1 MTVRILSVL
10 IIIFTVCGCSAS
22 SSTVG
27 DDGVDFS
34 GAGDAQP
41 FRLIRKQTSFM
52 DGSSHVVSYEYDQ
65 VGNLIGLVSGNTIL
79 TYSIDTDGRIINVV
93 GSVDGIPLQATLIY
107 IYDVTGGLKRIDNLG
122 SIEGVGVI
130 GVSAF
135 DLYKFEDGLATS
147 LETRI
152 IPFEEI
158 VLDTPVADSA
168 GFIRA
173 KTVFEYNDGRLV
185 RELVDDVVDIQRD
198 YMYNSDGTLSSAL
211 DTGASTNSHV
221 YSYEQGECN
230 LNWGN
235 STHRYFCVSG
245 NELAEIELQQR

>member
-1 MTVRILSVL
+1 MIVRVLSVL
-10 IIIFTVCGCSAS
+10 IFLFTVCGCSSS

-27 DDGVDFS
+27 DDGVDS
-34 GAGDAQP
+34 PGAGDAQP

-65 VGNLIGLVSGNTIL
+65 VGNLIGLVSGNTIF

-107 IYDVTGGLKRIDNLG
+107 IYDVTGRLKRIDNLG

-135 DLYKFEDGLATS
+135 DLYKFEDGLATT

-158 VLDTPVADSA
+158 VLDALVVDSA

-173 KTVFEYNDGRLV
+173 KTIFEYNDGRLV
-185 RELVDDVVDIQRD
+185 RELVDDDGDDIVDIQRD

-221 YSYEQGECN
+221 YSYEQGECH

-235 STHRYFCVSG
+235 STHRFFCVSG
-245 NELAEIELQQR
+245 NGM